1 MWEGEGRG
9 GLRGGGG
16 MNGLEL
22 KNKKGRDG

>member
-1 MWEGEGRG
+1 MGRG
-9 GLRGGGG
+9 GKGWIERGGGG